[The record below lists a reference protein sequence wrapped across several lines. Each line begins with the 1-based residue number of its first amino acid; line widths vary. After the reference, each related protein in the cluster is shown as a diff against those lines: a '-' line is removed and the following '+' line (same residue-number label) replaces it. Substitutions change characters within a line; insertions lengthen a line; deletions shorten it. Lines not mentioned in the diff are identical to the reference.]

1 MSNKE
6 TTLSKAVKASKS
18 NGEIKF
24 ATADNT
30 KELEKY
36 YEQKKRTD
44 SLNKAIL
51 DSLG

>member
-1 MSNKE
+1 MREKQ
-6 TTLSKAVKASKS
+6 TTLSKAIDASKS

-24 ATADNT
+24 TTAENM

-51 DSLG
+51 ESLG

>member
-1 MSNKE
+1 MSE
-6 TTLSKAVKASKS
+6 EQTTLSKAIDATKS

-24 ATADNT
+24 STAENM
-30 KELEKY
+30 EEIRKY

-51 DSLG
+51 DSLT

>member
-1 MSNKE
+1 MSKE
-6 TTLSKAVKASKS
+6 QTTLAKAIEASKS

-24 ATADNT
+24 ATAENL

-36 YEQKKRTD
+36 YEHKKRTD

-51 DSLG
+51 ESLI